1 MATITNQ
8 PGQSWR
14 ERLGLTWEGWAE
26 HRSIRGLT
34 VWLLKLA
41 AISATLLLFF
51 AAVVIGISTTQ
62 PALIAPKGELMNVA
76 GAAMSFGTDGAL
88 PGIFFLAVD
97 AWQQGK
103 RGRGGW
109 LFSLVGSMLITAFI
123 SYCVAGQPDA
133 TTLYA
138 HPLLVAKCMIALLY
152 VLSVAHQVKQDG
164 LNPTQVA
171 TLEARMQEQ
180 VAHEVAQISTSVR
193 RIVADEVAQN
203 LATLH
208 DSVADEVAQ
217 ISATIGEQVA
227 AQIAIIQSHLDDEG
241 TQKSLVGASDTA
253 LSEQIAA
260 LVTLIH
266 DQAHTIQHLTNELAG
281 VRCEVRTTVTEMRS
295 FTQEGPALPQ
305 IASVTVDASSGPG
318 DRVKA
323 FLGAWRSPKRPTIQA
338 IMDACQV
345 AKKTATRYR
354 DEFYG
359 LATSSPIDEEE

>member
-1 MATITNQ
+1 
-8 PGQSWR
+8 
-14 ERLGLTWEGWAE
+14 
-26 HRSIRGLT
+26 

-97 AWQQGK
+97 AWLQGK

-133 TTLYA
+133 TTVYA

-152 VLSVAHQVKQDG
+152 VMSVAHQVKQDG

-180 VAHEVAQISTSVR
+180 VAQISATSSQAIADMQRSISGQVAHEVAQISASLSGR
-193 RIVADEVAQN
+193 VADEIAKN

-208 DSVADEVAQ
+208 DSVAHEVAQ
-217 ISATIGEQVA
+217 ISATIGENVA
-227 AQIAIIQSHLDDEG
+227 TQIAQLYSHLDDENA
-241 TQKSLVGASDTA
+241 QKSLSGDQDTA
-253 LSEQIAA
+253 LLSEQVGQ
-260 LVTLIH
+260 LVGLVSN
-266 DQAHTIQHLTNELAG
+266 QAQIIEHLTNELAG
-281 VRCEVRTTVTEMRS
+281 VRREVRTTVTEIRS
-295 FTQEGPALPQ
+295 FVQETPALPAAAPT
-305 IASVTVDASSGPG
+305 IVDASSEPG
-318 DRVKA
+318 ERVRA
-323 FLGAWRSPKRPTIQA
+323 FLQQWSSPKKPTIQT

-354 DEFYG
+354 EDFYG
-359 LATSSPIDEEE
+359 LATSSQNDDEE

>member
-8 PGQSWR
+8 QPGPSWR

-26 HRSIRGLT
+26 HRSISGLT

-62 PALIAPKGELMNVA
+62 PTLIGPKSELMNVA

-152 VLSVAHQVKQDG
+152 VMSVAHQVKQDG

-180 VAHEVAQISTSVR
+180 VAQISATSSQAIADMQRSISGQVAHEVAQISASLSGR
-193 RIVADEVAQN
+193 VADEIAKN

-208 DSVADEVAQ
+208 DSVAHEVAQ
-217 ISATIGEQVA
+217 ISATIGENVA
-227 AQIAIIQSHLDDEG
+227 TQIAQLYSHLDDENA
-241 TQKSLVGASDTA
+241 QKSLSGDQDTA
-253 LSEQIAA
+253 LLSEQVGQ
-260 LVTLIH
+260 LVGLVSN
-266 DQAHTIQHLTNELAG
+266 QAQIIEHLTNELAG
-281 VRCEVRTTVTEMRS
+281 VRREVRTTVTEIRS
-295 FTQEGPALPQ
+295 FVQETPA
-305 IASVTVDASSGPG
+305 
-318 DRVKA
+318 
-323 FLGAWRSPKRPTIQA
+323 
-338 IMDACQV
+338 
-345 AKKTATRYR
+345 
-354 DEFYG
+354 
-359 LATSSPIDEEE
+359 

>member
-34 VWLLKLA
+34 VWILTLA

-62 PALIAPKGELMNVA
+62 PTLIGPKSELMNVA

-152 VLSVAHQVKQDG
+152 VMSVAHQVKQDG

-180 VAHEVAQISTSVR
+180 VAQISATSSQAIADMQR
-193 RIVADEVAQN
+193 SISGQVA
-203 LATLH
+203 H
-208 DSVADEVAQ
+208 EVAQ
-217 ISATIGEQVA
+217 ISATIGENVA
-227 AQIAIIQSHLDDEG
+227 TQIEQLYSHLDDENA
-241 TQKSLVGASDTA
+241 QKSLSGDQDTA
-253 LSEQIAA
+253 LLSEQVGQ
-260 LVTLIH
+260 LVGLVSN
-266 DQAHTIQHLTNELAG
+266 QAQIIEHLTNELAG
-281 VRCEVRTTVTEMRS
+281 VRREVRTTVTEIRS
-295 FTQEGPALPQ
+295 FVQETPA
-305 IASVTVDASSGPG
+305 
-318 DRVKA
+318 
-323 FLGAWRSPKRPTIQA
+323 
-338 IMDACQV
+338 
-345 AKKTATRYR
+345 
-354 DEFYG
+354 
-359 LATSSPIDEEE
+359 

>member
-1 MATITNQ
+1 MAAITNQ

-14 ERLGLTWEGWAE
+14 ERLGLTWEGWTE

-34 VWLLKLA
+34 VWILKLA

-62 PALIAPKGELMNVA
+62 PALIKPESDLMNFA

-88 PGIFFLAVD
+88 PGIFFLAID

-109 LFSLVGSMLITAFI
+109 LFFLVVSMLITAFI
-123 SYCVAGQPDA
+123 SYCVAGQPGAVDF
-133 TTLYA
+133 A

-152 VLSVAHQVKQDG
+152 VMSVAHQVKQDG
-164 LNPTQVA
+164 LNPTQIA

-180 VAHEVAQISTSVR
+180 IAQSLATLAQAGSQQVAQIHQSVSSQ
-193 RIVADEVAQN
+193 VAQEVANFSMTIREEVAQN
-203 LATLH
+203 LATWT
-208 DSVADEVAQ
+208 DRSSQQVAQ
-217 ISATIGEQVA
+217 NTTIPDGLLA
-227 AQIAIIQSHLDDEG
+227 DQIGQ
-241 TQKSLVGASDTA
+241 
-253 LSEQIAA
+253 
-260 LVTLIH
+260 LVTLVT
-266 DQAHTIQHLTNELAG
+266 DQAQTIQRLTNGLAD
-281 VRCEVRTTVTEMRS
+281 VRREVRTTVTEIRS
-295 FTQEGPALPQ
+295 ITQDVPTVAQ
-305 IASVTVDASSGPG
+305 IGAPVVDAESDPG

-323 FLGAWRSPKRPTIQA
+323 FLQQWSSPKKATLQQ

-354 DEFYG
+354 EEFYG
-359 LATSSPIDEEE
+359 VATSSQNDSEE